1 MLTIAKLHGESVA
14 YYESTVDN
22 DPGQTAPESGPDS
35 YYSEDGTKPA
45 RAWIAARSRMQSER
59 VSARLGVEVGAEIRG
74 DSVRDWFNKALAPSG
89 EKLGRAPKSTG
100 VPGFDLTFCAPKS
113 VSVLWGFGSESVRQA
128 VDAAHAQAVSEALS
142 YLSEHAGYTRRAD
155 DFDRD
160 LMVIDRVEALSG
172 VKYEHRTSRAGD
184 PHVHSHVLLANKQLC
199 ADGKWRTLD
208 GVSLYHEARAA
219 SMTYQAT
226 LREALTKQFGVA
238 WTDAPNGCADIVGLD
253 DAKVLKAFSTRAS
266 EIEKWREENS
276 LDDRA
281 AFGRIGQKKT
291 RQAKDL
297 DVSLDE
303 LERRWRALPEAE
315 AAEAF
320 VGALDGVK
328 AEGQTRTGADAAL
341 PTVEEILTPVVAERS
356 TFTRADVVEKI
367 AEMMPVGV
375 VAPTDML
382 ATIEHLADSVVE
394 PDLADAEQAAWPVT
408 PEKSRK
414 HDKTAR
420 EGSQRFT
427 SRSVVSEVDRAIDL
441 ACEKVYGGVAA
452 SEIKPIEGALS
463 IEQAD
468 AMRTVVASPYRASV
482 VVAPAGAGKTSS
494 LKAARKAWEKAGKTV
509 VGLAPTGKAADVM
522 VGEDVAHSS
531 ATIARA
537 LKRAEDETAEHAAVA
552 LGWDTDTVIVVDEA
566 GMVSTPDLVRVLDI
580 ARAAGSRVV
589 MVGDPHQYGAV
600 KARSGLLAT
609 LAYELPDAVELT
621 EVFRQHDPAERE
633 ASKQLRSGEV
643 PYVERAADFYAKAER
658 LFAGSSTVML
668 EDALA
673 GWKNDVAAGKQSL
686 LVAST
691 NDYADALNAA
701 AQKTMAERGVLD
713 TREAVKL
720 TGKQFAH
727 VGDTILTRR
736 NNYDLVTSVG
746 DVVRNGQRW
755 RVEAIHADGSIT
767 ARRSDDTGAAIV
779 LSPDYLG
786 EHTQLGYAST
796 GHSAQGATVD
806 VARVVA
812 GVGQIDRA
820 GVYVPMTRGREG
832 NFLYLAEQMPGDTE
846 AGHGKAEPTERRE
859 STDYAR
865 DLLVQAATR
874 SRTDETPYDVFRQ
887 ARADWELTHL
897 ATGARWSVDP
907 ARGAYMR
914 KAAQFRED
922 ARIQRFSE
930 FAESKPWK
938 QDTTP
943 TTGSE
948 KPADTPASRV
958 DESDVNMS
966 LVPGY
971 GKPADTPASRV
982 DESDVNMSLVPG
994 YEKPTRRDDS
1004 EDYAARRKRL
1014 NRDIATLNEQICEI
1028 DQQTGDL
1035 EAEQRYAQT
1044 ALEHARTGQ
1053 RVFKNSLR
1061 EALAKR
1067 NARNRIAK
1075 WFNPNAGQETIEA
1088 IEAELAREDANYD
1101 KWSQRNEELR
1111 QVREELRKRRADLN
1125 EQIKNKKNT
1134 LVWIDMEERSAGALE
1149 RLQQQQARGYSTSSE
1164 QQTWEIPQ
1172 EQSNDSGMEL

>member
-14 YYESTVDN
+14 YYESTVDQN
-22 DPGQTAPESGPDS
+22 SAQNASGVGPDS

-45 RAWIAARSRMQSER
+45 RVWIAARSRAQSER
-59 VSARLGVEVGAEIRG
+59 VSTALGVEIDAEIRG
-74 DSVRDWFNKALAPSG
+74 ESVRDWFNKALAPSG

-113 VSVLWGFGSESVRQA
+113 VSVLWGFGDESVRQA
-128 VDAAHAQAVSEALS
+128 VDAAHSQAVSEALS

-184 PHVHSHVLLANKQLC
+184 PHVHSHVLLVNKQLC

-219 SMTYQAT
+219 GMIYQAT
-226 LREALTKQFGVA
+226 LRETLAKQFGLA
-238 WTDAPNGCADIVGLD
+238 WSDVTNGCAEIAGLD
-253 DAKVLKAFSTRAS
+253 DAKLLKAFSSRAS

-276 LDDRA
+276 LDARG
-281 AFGRIGQKKT
+281 AFERIGQKKT
-291 RQAKDL
+291 RQTKDL

-303 LERRWRALPEAE
+303 LERQWREKPEAE
-315 AAEAF
+315 IATAF
-320 VGALDGVK
+320 VGALGGVG
-328 AEGQTRTGADAAL
+328 ADNQTRPDPEAAL
-341 PTVEEILTPVVAERS
+341 PTVWEILDAVVAERS

-367 AEMMPVGV
+367 AEMMPVGAVSHADMLAAIERLADNV
-375 VAPTDML
+375 VAPDLSDM
-382 ATIEHLADSVVE
+382 
-394 PDLADAEQAAWPVT
+394 AEAAWPVT

-414 HDKTAR
+414 YDKTMR

-441 ACEKVYGGVAA
+441 ACDMTYSGVVA

-468 AMRTVVASPYRASV
+468 AMRAVVESPYRASV

-494 LKAARKAWEKAGKTV
+494 LKAARSAWENAGKTV

-531 ATIARA
+531 STIARA
-537 LKRAEDETAEHAAVA
+537 LKRAEGKAGGYAAVA
-552 LGWDTDTVIVVDEA
+552 LGWDKNTVVVVDEA
-566 GMVSTPDLVRVLDI
+566 GMVATPDLVRVLEI
-580 ARAAGSRVV
+580 AQSAGARVV

-600 KARSGLLAT
+600 KARGGLLAT
-609 LAYELPDAVELT
+609 LAHELPDAVELT

-633 ASKQLRSGEV
+633 ASKRLRSGEA
-643 PYVERAADFYAKAER
+643 PDVERAATFYAEAGR
-658 LFAGSSTVML
+658 LSAGSVTAML

-673 GWKNDVAAGKQSL
+673 GWKTDVEAGKQSL

-691 NDYADALNAA
+691 NDYADALNAV
-701 AQKTMAERGVLD
+701 AQTAMAERGVLD
-713 TREAVKL
+713 MREAVKL
-720 TGKQFAH
+720 TGSQFAH
-727 VGDTILTRR
+727 VGDTILTRH
-736 NNYDLVTSVG
+736 NDYNLVTSAG

-755 RVEAIHADGSIT
+755 RVEAIHANGSIT
-767 ARRSDDTGAAIV
+767 ARRNDDTGAAIV

-846 AGHGKAEPTERRE
+846 AGHGNAEPAQRRE

-874 SRTDETPYDVFRQ
+874 NRTDETPYDVFRQ

-897 ATGARWSVDP
+897 ATGARWNIEP
-907 ARGAYMR
+907 ARGMYMR
-914 KAAQFRED
+914 QAAETREA
-922 ARIQRFSE
+922 ARIERFSN
-930 FAESKPWK
+930 FHAY
-938 QDTTP
+938 
-943 TTGSE
+943 
-948 KPADTPASRV
+948 PADSWIKQPYDRTPK
-958 DESDVNMS
+958 DQLDYS
-966 LVPGY
+966 LIERYQEPRRE
-971 GKPADTPASRV
+971 ADDRSV
-982 DESDVNMSLVPG
+982 
-994 YEKPTRRDDS
+994 DS
-1004 EDYAARRKRL
+1004 EGHEAKQNRL
-1014 NRDIATLNEQICEI
+1014 NREIAELQEQISTI
-1028 DQQTGDL
+1028 DQQASDL
-1035 EAEQRYAQT
+1035 EDERRDANA
-1044 ALEHARTGQ
+1044 ALEQAQEGRRTL
-1053 RVFKNSLR
+1053 KKSLR
-1061 EALAKR
+1061 KVHAER
-1067 NARNRIAK
+1067 DARGRIAK
-1075 WFNPNAGQETIEA
+1075 WLNPNAGQEAIDA
-1088 IEAELAREDANYD
+1088 IEAELARADARCD
-1101 KWSQRNEELR
+1101 KWSQRSEDLRQEREELR
-1111 QVREELRKRRADLN
+1111 QRRADLN
-1125 EQIKNKKNT
+1125 DQINSKKST
-1134 LVWIDMEERSAGALE
+1134 LVWIDMEERSADALE

-1164 QQTWEIPQ
+1164 QQTWEMPQ